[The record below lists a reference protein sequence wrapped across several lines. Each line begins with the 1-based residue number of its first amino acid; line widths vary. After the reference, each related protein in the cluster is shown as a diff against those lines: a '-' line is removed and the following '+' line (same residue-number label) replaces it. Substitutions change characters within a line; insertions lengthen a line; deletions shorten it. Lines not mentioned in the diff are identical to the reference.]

1 MSKYNAITR
10 YLELLTNKYNLDVC
24 VNDFEGFLSIDPQ
37 LALALQPYMIHRN
50 QYCMQIKSDE
60 ALWHQCI
67 RMKYGLLDKSRKL
80 KKCFLGMCYCG
91 IEEYIVP
98 IICEDIVIGVICV
111 GEFNLN
117 QKKSFQR
124 IARVAKSSGMDLD
137 ILRQKFLQSTMS
149 SAPDIMEI
157 EALLGI
163 VAEHIASVYTTL
175 ASTYKDVHN
184 TEKKSNSSATYI
196 LYHSLEYIKQNF
208 ADTIAVK
215 DICNFCH
222 CSESYINHIFKK
234 NMKINVKGYI
244 NKLRIE
250 QSKEYLLNS
259 NLSIADIAM
268 QVGYSDPN
276 YFSVVFSKI
285 CGISPTEYKKRFSTA
300 TI

>member
-1 MSKYNAITR
+1 MSKYDGITR
-10 YLELLTNKYNLDVC
+10 YLELLTNKYNLDIC

-37 LALALQPYMIHRN
+37 LAIALRPYMIHKN
-50 QYCMQIKSDE
+50 QYCMQIKSNE

-67 RMKYGLLDKSRKL
+67 SMKYGLLNKSRKL
-80 KKCFLGMCYCG
+80 KKCFIGMCYCG

-98 IICEDIVIGVICV
+98 IICEDIVIGAICV

-117 QKKSFQR
+117 PKKSFSR
-124 IARVAKSSGMDLD
+124 IAKASRNSGMDLD
-137 ILRQKFLQSTMS
+137 ILQQKFLQSTRANS
-149 SAPDIMEI
+149 PDMPEV

-175 ASTYKDVHN
+175 VSTYKDAHN
-184 TEKKSNSSATYI
+184 SEKKSNSSGAYI
-196 LYHSLEYIKQNF
+196 LYHALEYIKQNF
-208 ADTIAVK
+208 TDTIAVK

-234 NMKINVKGYI
+234 NMKVNVKGYI

-259 NLSIADIAM
+259 NLSIADMAM
-268 QVGYSDPN
+268 KVGYSDPN

-285 CGISPTEYKKRFSTA
+285 CSISPTEYRKRFSRKS
-300 TI
+300 